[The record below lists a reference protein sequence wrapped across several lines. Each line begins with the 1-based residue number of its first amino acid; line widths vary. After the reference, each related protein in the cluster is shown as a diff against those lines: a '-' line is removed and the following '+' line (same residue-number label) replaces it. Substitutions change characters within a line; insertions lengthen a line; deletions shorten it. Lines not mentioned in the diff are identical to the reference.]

1 MSQVTLN
8 KLNELKQFIT
18 VGDGLLN
25 VLNGALVTVVK
36 VDKPPEKLTDAF
48 KATERIETGEL
59 NVSFQKG
66 SYDTTSHDFSLSGE
80 SLDKFVVAMQ
90 LQSISLKSI

>member
-1 MSQVTLN
+1 MSQEILN
-8 KLNELKQFIT
+8 KLNDLKQF
-18 VGDGLLN
+18 VKVDDGLLN
-25 VLNGALVTVVK
+25 VLTGALVTVVK

-48 KATERIETGEL
+48 KATQRIETGEL
-59 NVSFQKG
+59 NLSFQKG

-90 LQSISLKSI
+90 LQSVSLKSI